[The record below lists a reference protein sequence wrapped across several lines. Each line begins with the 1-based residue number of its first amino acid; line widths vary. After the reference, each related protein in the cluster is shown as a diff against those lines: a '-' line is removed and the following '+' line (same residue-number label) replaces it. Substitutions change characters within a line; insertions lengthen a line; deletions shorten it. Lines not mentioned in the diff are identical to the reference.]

1 MCNDL
6 GFNSF
11 YCMKNLKGAFM
22 KDVYAYNFRYLE
34 TSYYLNGRFFLPSLN
49 TTISRV

>member
-22 KDVYAYNFRYLE
+22 KDVYAYHFRYLE
-34 TSYYLNGRFFLPSLN
+34 TFYYLDERFLPSLS